1 MRTLSFVLAGALFAA
16 GLIVGGMVQPS
27 KIIAFLDV
35 TGDWDPSLAF
45 VMLGAVGVHS
55 VTYRVITRRSAP
67 IYSPRFLVP
76 QRQDLTWSLLVGSAV
91 FGIGWGLGGYCP
103 GPGLVASG
111 AGLGHAF
118 MFTGGVLLGHWVY
131 SGYDRLVQH
140 LRSRSNSS
148 GEGSAQHT

>member
-1 MRTLSFVLAGALFAA
+1 MRNLSFLLAGALFAA
-16 GLIVGGMVQPS
+16 GLIVGGMAQPS

-45 VMLGAVGVHS
+45 VMLGAVGVHF
-55 VTYRVITRRSAP
+55 VTYRLIMRRSAP

-76 QRQDLTWSLLVGSAV
+76 QRRDLTWPLVVGSAL

-111 AGLGHAF
+111 AGLGHALT
-118 MFTGGVLLGHWVY
+118 FTGGVLLGHWLY
-131 SGYDRLVQH
+131 TGYDRLAQQ

-148 GEGSAQHT
+148 AGSSTQHT